1 MYWCGRFGYPLW
13 FRHREAHTLQ
23 SGNNISTH
31 HLSFQFSFWKMYMTL
46 KIFLNFNC
54 VFHDTRI
61 NSPEMFTYISS
72 NLIVLRNLLQD
83 YISLIANSL
92 FLYLATLTQLYLF
105 LCYKMNV
112 TNYKIKRNFVLKV
125 RLY

>member
-1 MYWCGRFGYPLW
+1 
-13 FRHREAHTLQ
+13 
-23 SGNNISTH
+23 
-31 HLSFQFSFWKMYMTL
+31 MTL
-46 KIFLNFNC
+46 ASIHQKC
-54 VFHDTRI
+54 SH
-61 NSPEMFTYISS
+61 ISS